1 MKYNKIIIFLILIL
15 FSSCLKQR
23 ELLDDEERQIENYIE
38 DLGYE
43 FEFEKSDG
51 GIYYFIAD
59 YGAGETINEGDSL
72 SVEYTGFN
80 LDEKSGKDYVKFAED
95 ETFTFMA
102 GDKEI
107 MEGWNDAVEIF
118 KKGGV
123 GILIFPY
130 HKAYG
135 KKQVGSI
142 PSYSTLV
149 FYFKINSDSEF
160 AQNTSSFFRY
170 IIDLDSIT
178 TSTDNSVYYT
188 SYFEGVGNQ
197 ITENQDVNIQY
208 KLSLIDDTDVETD
221 QNIEFTIGANELPL
235 GLNEGLLLM
244 KEGSMGQ
251 LFMPPDM
258 AYREN
263 PPADIPTNSAL
274 IYEIQVLSENSDIM
288 EDSEIKKY
296 LYYHNTEPDS
306 ITNENVYYYESEEGK
321 GDSIKIGSNIKI
333 IYSEKILNKQDIFAS
348 CDTCEIIIGNNTFN
362 PGLTK
367 GILMMKKGGK
377 SKLIVP
383 YRQGYGNTQ
392 NGEIPPYST
401 LIYEIEIIE

>member
-1 MKYNKIIIFLILIL
+1 MKYNIIIIFVILIL

-38 DLGYE
+38 EFGYE
-43 FEFEKSDG
+43 FEFEQSDG
-51 GIYYFIAD
+51 GIYYFVAD
-59 YGAGETINEGDSL
+59 YGAGETINEGDSI
-72 SVEYTGFN
+72 SVEYTGIN
-80 LDEKSGKDYVKFAED
+80 LDEKSGKEYVKFAED
-95 ETFTFMA
+95 EIFTFIA
-102 GDKEI
+102 GDKDI
-107 MEGWNDAVEIF
+107 MQGWNDAVEIF

-130 HKAYG
+130 NKAYG
-135 KKQVGSI
+135 SKQIGSI
-142 PSYSTLV
+142 PPYSTLV

-170 IIDLDSIT
+170 IIDLDTIT

-197 ITENQDVNIQY
+197 ITENQNVNILY
-208 KLSLIDDTDVETD
+208 KLSLIDGTDIETD
-221 QNIEFTIGANELPL
+221 KNIELTLGANELPL

-251 LFMPPDM
+251 LFMPPNM
-258 AYREN
+258 AYGEN
-263 PPADIPTNSAL
+263 TPADIPSNSGL
-274 IYEIQVLSENSDIM
+274 IYEIQVLSDNADIT

-296 LYYHNTEPDS
+296 RYYNNSEPDS
-306 ITNENVYYYESEEGK
+306 ITSEGVYYYQTTEGK
-321 GDSIKIGSNIKI
+321 GDQVEIGSNIKI
-333 IYSEKILNKQDIFAS
+333 IFAEKILNKQDVFAT
-348 CDTCEIIIGNNTFN
+348 CDTCELTLGNNTFN
-362 PGLTK
+362 TGLTN

-383 YRQGYGNTQ
+383 YSQGYGSTQ

-401 LIYEIEIIE
+401 LFYEIEILE